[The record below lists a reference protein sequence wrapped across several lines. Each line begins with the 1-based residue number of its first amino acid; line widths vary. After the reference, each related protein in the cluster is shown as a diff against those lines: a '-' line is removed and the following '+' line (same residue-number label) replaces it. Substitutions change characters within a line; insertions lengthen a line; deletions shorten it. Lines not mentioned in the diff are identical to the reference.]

1 MMDEI
6 QELEQK
12 LNQAKKKEKINILM
26 KQISN
31 YKGMYLDKCYSS
43 KTLTKNT
50 SRVDAYAIHIYDV
63 VPNIH
68 ECTYNNKSID
78 EIDLNEVDFNEYD
91 ISLKFE
97 SINYIYN
104 PKENHINLST
114 LRSTM
119 STKYLNIPKYEIT
132 LEHFNNIVKTVQ
144 SRAMKGGT
152 LLLEE
157 LSNWDLIYSG
167 SCSDE
172 TQKVKLLERLDF
184 KFVELKSMELIEELS
199 FHPFLYNKYLM
210 ISPLSYRIIKSRL
223 DYNVKELSKWRGQP
237 YSDNM
242 ISIFS
247 RRIKLLET
255 ALKLVE

>member
-1 MMDEI
+1 MDEI

-12 LNQAKKKEKINILM
+12 LNQAKRKEKINILM
-26 KQISN
+26 NQIN
-31 YKGMYLDKCYSS
+31 HYKDMYLDKCYSS

-50 SRVDAYAIHIYDV
+50 SRVDALAMHIYDV

-68 ECTYNNKSID
+68 ECTYNDKSID
-78 EIDLNEVDFNEYD
+78 EINLNEIDFNEYD
-91 ISLKFE
+91 IALKFE

-114 LRSTM
+114 LYSTM
-119 STKYLNIPKYEIT
+119 STRYLNIPKYEIT

-144 SRAMKGGT
+144 SRAMQGGT

-157 LSNWDLIYSG
+157 LSDWDLLYSS
-167 SCSDE
+167 SCPDE
-172 TQKVKLLERLDF
+172 TKKVEILKELDF
-184 KFVELKSMELIEELS
+184 KFVELESMELIEELS

-210 ISPLSYRIIKSRL
+210 VSPLSYRIIKARL
-223 DYNVKELSKWRGQP
+223 DYNVKELSRWRGQP

-242 ISIFS
+242 VSIFS